1 MNININKN
9 MKRFFIIAVMFL
21 SCVIANAQNV
31 KHMPSDVYGYSTDNM
46 YPSYS
51 RDYMYPGGL
60 KTWVAEWKKVVKEN
74 LQDQKAWRN
83 LFWATFLYEKNSL
96 TELNTDEIKMPMTAL
111 VMRKMKDAVPD
122 SYVFNLCACHF
133 WIEKEWGK
141 WKKDVLHN
149 AVESIP
155 SDAYDEDILRLAK
168 LLWEKDCNNNKLLA
182 KVYYRIYERHLYPY
196 REMRYGWNLVK
207 SMPQDAIFVA
217 HDAMEL
223 EPVKI
228 IQEVLDERQDIT
240 VIPCKFIFS
249 SEFRD
254 SICKRLNIKPFVL
267 KKKKGITDEDYVA
280 KFTMHL
286 IKETKRP
293 LYQPFDMINYSN
305 LCLDSLYNEG
315 LLVKYSDK
323 RYDNISVLLNNVK
336 NVYDLKYLAEPP
348 LVKDLN
354 YDSTNEH
361 KILISLTYVVK
372 LLRKRR
378 LYNEEKYLHGII
390 FEFCVKNADGPL
402 GRKVSDILSNRNY
415 ENTPDL

>member
-1 MNININKN
+1 

-21 SCVIANAQNV
+21 SCVIANAQDV
-31 KHMPSDVYGYSTDNM
+31 KPMPPDVHGYSIDNM

-60 KTWVAEWKKVVKEN
+60 KLLAAEWKKVVKEN
-74 LQDQKAWRN
+74 LQDRNAWRN
-83 LFWATFLYEKNSL
+83 LFFATFLYEKNSL
-96 TELNTDEIKMPMTAL
+96 TELNTDEEKMPMTAL

-133 WIEKEWGK
+133 WLEKEWGK
-141 WKKDVLHN
+141 WKKGILRK
-149 AVESIP
+149 AVEMIP
-155 SDAYDEDILRLAK
+155 ADAYDEDVLRLAK
-168 LLWEKDCNNNKLLA
+168 LLWEKDCNNDKLLT
-182 KVYYRIYERHLYPY
+182 KVYYRIYDRHLYPY

-207 SMPQDAIFVA
+207 SMPQNAIIVA
-217 HDAMEL
+217 HDDMEL
-223 EPVKI
+223 EPIKI

-240 VIPCKFIFS
+240 VIPSKFIFS

-254 SICKRLNIKPFVL
+254 SICKRLDIKPFVL
-267 KKKKGITDEDYVA
+267 NLKKNKGITDEDYVA

-293 LYQPFDMINYSN
+293 LYQPFDMINYSG

-323 RYDNISVLLNNVK
+323 RYDNISVLLNNVR
-336 NVYDLKYLAEPP
+336 NVYDLKYLTEPP
-348 LVKDLN
+348 LVKDQN
-354 YDSTNEH
+354 FDYTNEH

-372 LLRKRR
+372 LLRKRG
-378 LYNEEKYLHGII
+378 LYKDENYLYSII
-390 FEFCVKNADGPL
+390 IEFGRKNADPTL
-402 GRKVSDILSNRNY
+402 AREVSDILSNRNY
-415 ENTPDL
+415 ENTSDY